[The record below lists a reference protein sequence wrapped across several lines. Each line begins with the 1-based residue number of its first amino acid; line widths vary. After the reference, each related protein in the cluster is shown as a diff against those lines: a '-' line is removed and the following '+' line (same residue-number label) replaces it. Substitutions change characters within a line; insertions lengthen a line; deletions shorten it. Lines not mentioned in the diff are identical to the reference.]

1 MSRTV
6 VHAVTGAFG
15 FTGKYIAAELLK
27 TEPTIR
33 TLTNSFNR
41 PNPFGNRIEVFPY
54 HFDNPDN
61 LTHVLEGVHVL
72 YNTYWVRFN
81 HPRFTF
87 DQALENCKIL
97 INCARKAG
105 VERIVHI
112 SIVNNAL
119 DSNFEYFQ
127 KKAWLEKEIQDS
139 GLSYAILR
147 PAVLFGS
154 EDILIN
160 NIAWA
165 LRTFPVFFVFG
176 TGKYRLQ
183 PIYVGDL
190 AQLAVQHGR
199 TMENTV
205 IQAIGPETYTF
216 YELVQFIGQVIGK
229 PRPILRIPPWAG
241 YWLTRAAGYFL
252 SDVLLTRDE
261 IKGLIAELLYV
272 DAPPA
277 GTTRLSEWVSS
288 HAHTLGLQYRSEL
301 KRRSDRN
308 SPYAGY

>member
-1 MSRTV
+1 MSSTLG
-6 VHAVTGAFG
+6 HAVTGAFG

-27 TEPTIR
+27 TESTIR

-41 PNPFGNRIEVFPY
+41 PNPFGDRIEVFPY

-61 LTHVLEGVHVL
+61 LTRVLEGVHVL

-127 KKAWLEKEIQDS
+127 KKARLEKEIQDS

-165 LRTFPVFFVFG
+165 LRTFPVFFVG
-176 TGKYRLQ
+176 QG
-183 PIYVGDL
+183 
-190 AQLAVQHGR
+190 
-199 TMENTV
+199 N
-205 IQAIGPETYTF
+205 IGCN
-216 YELVQFIGQVIGK
+216 QF
-229 PRPILRIPPWAG
+229 
-241 YWLTRAAGYFL
+241 T
-252 SDVLLTRDE
+252 
-261 IKGLIAELLYV
+261 
-272 DAPPA
+272 
-277 GTTRLSEWVSS
+277 
-288 HAHTLGLQYRSEL
+288 
-301 KRRSDRN
+301 
-308 SPYAGY
+308 